1 MTQTTAGGPNVAE
14 ASHEKALKV
23 CIRLVVHSNFMNARR
38 KYVEFMVGFSRTI

>member
-23 CIRLVVHSNFMNARR
+23 CIRLVHSNFMNARR
-38 KYVEFMVGFSRTI
+38 KYVEFMV